1 MFEKNYKKSYGLI
14 VLLLLFINGCAS
26 QTDNNNNEL
35 EDDMKLSNRSSCFNT
50 MNIRDYRVLDRSN
63 LIVYGHPRSRSYL
76 LKISPPNLD
85 KISLDMISFKSFSG
99 RVCGFAGDELIIPD
113 SLFEQRYSIISVT
126 QLDEAEHY
134 NLMVQYGK
142 AEPLQEIEPE
152 ASSSPE
158 ITRELTKENNENNN
172 EQ

>member
-1 MFEKNYKKSYGLI
+1 MFKKNYKEFYGLM

-26 QTDNNNNEL
+26 QSDTNNL
-35 EDDMKLSNRSSCFNT
+35 EDDIKLSNRSSCFNT
-50 MNIRDYRVLDRSN
+50 MDIRDYRVLDRSN
-63 LIVYGHPRSRSYL
+63 LIVYGRPKSRSYH

-85 KISLDMISFKSFSG
+85 EIGLDMISFKSWSG

-113 SLFEQRYSIISVT
+113 NIFQQSYSIISVT
-126 QLDEAEHY
+126 QLDEAAHY

-142 AEPLQEIEPE
+142 AEPLQEIEPVD
-152 ASSSPE
+152 SSSPE
-158 ITRELTKENNENNN
+158 ITRELDKENKENKN

>member
-1 MFEKNYKKSYGLI
+1 MFKKNYKESYGLM

-26 QTDNNNNEL
+26 QSDTNNS
-35 EDDMKLSNRSSCFNT
+35 EDDIKLSNRSSCFNT
-50 MNIRDYRVLDRSN
+50 MDIRDYRVLDRGN
-63 LIVYGHPRSRSYL
+63 LIVYGRPKSRSYH

-85 KISLDMISFKSFSG
+85 ENGLDMISFKSWSG

-113 SLFEQRYSIISVT
+113 NIFQQSYSIISVS
-126 QLDEAEHY
+126 QLDEAGHY

-152 ASSSPE
+152 DSSSPE
-158 ITRELTKENNENNN
+158 ITRELDKKNKEKKN

>member
-1 MFEKNYKKSYGLI
+1 MFKKNYKESYRVM
-14 VLLLLFINGCAS
+14 VLLLLFINGCVS
-26 QTDNNNNEL
+26 QSDTNNL
-35 EDDMKLSNRSSCFNT
+35 DDDIKLSNRSSCFNT
-50 MNIRDYRVLDRSN
+50 MDIRDYRVLDRSN
-63 LIVYGHPRSRSYL
+63 LIVYGRPKSRSYH

-85 KISLDMISFKSFSG
+85 ESGLDMISFKSWSG

-113 SLFEQRYSIISVT
+113 NIFQQSYSIISVT
-126 QLDEAEHY
+126 QLDEAGHY

-152 ASSSPE
+152 DSSSPE
-158 ITRELTKENNENNN
+158 ITRELDKKNKENKN

>member
-1 MFEKNYKKSYGLI
+1 MFKKDYKEFYGLM

-26 QTDNNNNEL
+26 QSDTNNL
-35 EDDMKLSNRSSCFNT
+35 EDDIKLSNRSSCFNT
-50 MNIRDYRVLDRSN
+50 MDIRDYRVLDRSN
-63 LIVYGHPRSRSYL
+63 LIVYGRPKSRSYH

-85 KISLDMISFKSFSG
+85 ESGLDMISFKSWSG

-113 SLFEQRYSIISVT
+113 NIFEQRYSIISVT
-126 QLDEAEHY
+126 QLDEAAHY

-142 AEPLQEIEPE
+142 AEPLQEIEPVE
-152 ASSSPE
+152 SASPE
-158 ITRELTKENNENNN
+158 ITRELDNKNKENQN

>member
-1 MFEKNYKKSYGLI
+1 MFKKNYKKSYGLI
-14 VLLLLFINGCAS
+14 VILLLFINGCAS
-26 QTDNNNNEL
+26 QSDTNEL
-35 EDDMKLSNRSSCFNT
+35 EDDIKLSNRSSCFNT
-50 MNIRDYRVLDRSN
+50 MDIRDYRVLDRSN
-63 LIVYGHPRSRSYL
+63 LIVYGRPKSRSYH

-85 KISLDMISFKSFSG
+85 ESGLDMISFKSWSG

-113 SLFEQRYSIISVT
+113 SLFEQRYSIVSVT
-126 QLDEAEHY
+126 QLDEAGHY

-152 ASSSPE
+152 TSSSPE
-158 ITRELTKENNENNN
+158 ISRELDKENKESND

>member
-1 MFEKNYKKSYGLI
+1 MFKKNYKEFYGLM

-26 QTDNNNNEL
+26 QSDTNNL
-35 EDDMKLSNRSSCFNT
+35 EDDIKLSNRSSCFNT
-50 MNIRDYRVLDRSN
+50 MDIRDYRVLDRSN
-63 LIVYGHPRSRSYL
+63 LIVYGRPKSRSYH

-85 KISLDMISFKSFSG
+85 ESGLDMISFKSWSG

-113 SLFEQRYSIISVT
+113 NIFEQRYSIISVT
-126 QLDEAEHY
+126 QLDEAAHY

-142 AEPLQEIEPE
+142 AEPLQEIEPVD
-152 ASSSPE
+152 SSSPE
-158 ITRELTKENNENNN
+158 ITRELDKENKENKN

>member
-1 MFEKNYKKSYGLI
+1 MFKKNYKEFYGLM

-26 QTDNNNNEL
+26 QSDTNNL
-35 EDDMKLSNRSSCFNT
+35 EDDIKLSNRSSCFNT
-50 MNIRDYRVLDRSN
+50 MDIRDYRVLDRSN
-63 LIVYGHPRSRSYL
+63 LIVYGRPKSRSYH

-85 KISLDMISFKSFSG
+85 ESGLDMISFKSWSG

-113 SLFEQRYSIISVT
+113 NIFQQSYSIISVT
-126 QLDEAEHY
+126 QLDEAAHY

-142 AEPLQEIEPE
+142 AEPLQEIEPVD
-152 ASSSPE
+152 SSSPE
-158 ITRELTKENNENNN
+158 ITRELDKENKENKN

>member
-1 MFEKNYKKSYGLI
+1 MFKKNYIKSYGLI
-14 VLLLLFINGCAS
+14 VLLLSLISGCAS
-26 QTDNNNNEL
+26 QSNTNEL
-35 EDDMKLSNRSSCFNT
+35 EDDIKLSNRSYCFNT
-50 MNIRDYRVLDRSN
+50 MDIIDYRVLDRSN
-63 LIVYGHPRSRSYL
+63 LIVYGRPKSRSYH

-85 KISLDMISFKSFSG
+85 QQGLDMISFKSWSG

-113 SLFEQRYSIISVT
+113 RVFEQRYSIISVT
-126 QLDEAEHY
+126 ELDEAGHY

-152 ASSSPE
+152 DSSSPE
-158 ITRELTKENNENNN
+158 ITRELDNDNKENSN